1 MADLEL
7 LFKLFLFF
15 NEGFEGQGEGAVAMG
30 GRSQETRGG
39 TWIMLLPLILGVG
52 LVLNDDAKL
61 LAVFL
66 FSWIF
71 FFLCWCRIS
80 GEGRKLSR
88 VVSF

>member
-1 MADLEL
+1 
-7 LFKLFLFF
+7 
-15 NEGFEGQGEGAVAMG
+15 MG

-71 FFLCWCRIS
+71 FFCVGVGYQEKGGSSQEW
-80 GEGRKLSR
+80 
-88 VVSF
+88 

>member
-1 MADLEL
+1 
-7 LFKLFLFF
+7 
-15 NEGFEGQGEGAVAMG
+15 MG

-71 FFLCWCRIS
+71 FFFFCVGVGYQEKGGSSQEW
-80 GEGRKLSR
+80 
-88 VVSF
+88 